1 MHPKIEISNMKQ
13 KPKMLQIIINKKNSI
28 GKRRR

>member
-13 KPKMLQIIINKKNSI
+13 KPKILQIVINKNFAM
-28 GKRRR
+28 GRRR